1 MIDLIPY
8 IYILIIVPLLVY
20 VGCTLIKSQKYKHF
34 EIILLLTFVFILL
47 LQIISLINVSDNVSN
62 NKELIYKHYGYVLV
76 LYGIF
81 ILLLSCVKI
90 YYANLKIK

>member
-34 EIILLLTFVFILL
+34 EIILLLTNIIMSIILPP
-47 LQIISLINVSDNVSN
+47 
-62 NKELIYKHYGYVLV
+62 
-76 LYGIF
+76 
-81 ILLLSCVKI
+81 
-90 YYANLKIK
+90 